1 MSDARAQVL
10 VVDDEPQIRKF
21 LRLGLEDSGFAVLEA
36 ANGEAA
42 LRVAVAVQ
50 PELVVL
56 DLGLPDREGFEVLER
71 LREWSRVPVI
81 VLSVRSREGE
91 KVRAFD
97 LGADDYVVK
106 PFGMPELLARV
117 RAALRRRVEAEARE
131 PVFRVG
137 ALEVDLVRRVVRVN
151 GAQVRLS
158 PKQYRLLQILV
169 TNAGKVVTHRQ
180 LLNDIWG
187 AAHRDDVQY
196 LRVFVRKL
204 RSRIEA
210 DPARPAYLLTELGVG
225 YRLRTP
231 DQLEGPP
238 EAFMRR

>member
-1 MSDARAQVL
+1 MSDARARIL

-36 ANGEAA
+36 ENAEAA
-42 LRVAVAVQ
+42 LRAAVAAR

-56 DLGLPDREGFEVLER
+56 DLGLPDREGFEVLEQ

-81 VLSVRSREGE
+81 VLSVRSRESE

-117 RAALRRRVEAEARE
+117 RAALRRRIESEAPE

-169 TNAGKVVTHRQ
+169 SNAGKVVTHRQ

-231 DQLEGPP
+231 DQLDGPP
-238 EAFMRR
+238 

>member
-1 MSDARAQVL
+1 MSDARVQVL

-21 LRLGLEDSGFAVLEA
+21 LRLGLEDNGFAVLEA
-36 ANGEAA
+36 ANADAA
-42 LRVAVAVQ
+42 LRAAVAAQ

-81 VLSVRSREGE
+81 VLSVRSRESE

-117 RAALRRRVEAEARE
+117 RAALRRRVEAEAPE

-231 DQLEGPP
+231 DQLDGSP
-238 EAFMRR
+238 

>member
-36 ANGEAA
+36 ANAEAA
-42 LRVAVAVQ
+42 LRAAVAAQ

-81 VLSVRSREGE
+81 VLSVRSRESE

-117 RAALRRRVEAEARE
+117 RAALRRRVEAEAPE

-151 GAQVRLS
+151 GAQLRLS

-231 DQLEGPP
+231 DQLDGPP
-238 EAFMRR
+238 